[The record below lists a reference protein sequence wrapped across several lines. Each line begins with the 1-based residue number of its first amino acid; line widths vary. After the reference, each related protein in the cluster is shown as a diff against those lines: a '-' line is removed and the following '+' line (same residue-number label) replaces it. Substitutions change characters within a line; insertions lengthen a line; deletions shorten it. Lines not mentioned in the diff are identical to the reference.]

1 MIGSIFKDTS
11 SRQFKRKG
19 DIFLHIANQ
28 VRTPATRVKK
38 TKDIRINKSK
48 TWSWEKLFW
57 TFYTKIAIHK
67 QPLGNNLT
75 LNKKT
80 NFDFWH
86 CSSPTEQTWNYSV
99 CPSWLCPCRKWA
111 KLQPQRSIPDSH
123 AWGLFNNVLPT
134 TTKVK
139 PTANH
144 SEDKYHKW

>member
-11 SRQFKRKG
+11 SCQFKRKG

-111 KLQPQRSIPDSH
+111 KLP
-123 AWGLFNNVLPT
+123 PT
-134 TTKVK
+134 STYYPWCSRLRAFQCV
-139 PTANH
+139 ANH
-144 SEDKYHKW
+144 NQGKPNSQSQWR